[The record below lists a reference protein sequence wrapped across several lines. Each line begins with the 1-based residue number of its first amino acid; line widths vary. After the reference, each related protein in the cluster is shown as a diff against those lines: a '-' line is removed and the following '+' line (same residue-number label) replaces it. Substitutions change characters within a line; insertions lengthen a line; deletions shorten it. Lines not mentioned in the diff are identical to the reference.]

1 MATKDLINLGIS
13 PDSGTGDS
21 ARKGG
26 SKINELFSD
35 VYSKFGDNPIGQD
48 IDKPFYGYRRRFGE
62 FEYRVGELHPAGK
75 YLNISFRTPDS
86 TRDSEFGEPSSF
98 KLLDR
103 TRGWLNH
110 WQ

>member
-26 SKINELFSD
+26 AKVNDLISD

-48 IDKPFYGYRRRFGE
+48 VDKPFYGYRRRW
-62 FEYRVGELHPAGK
+62 YKKNSNNKQH
-75 YLNISFRTPDS
+75 NICII
-86 TRDSEFGEPSSF
+86 
-98 KLLDR
+98 KQ
-103 TRGWLNH
+103 W
-110 WQ
+110 